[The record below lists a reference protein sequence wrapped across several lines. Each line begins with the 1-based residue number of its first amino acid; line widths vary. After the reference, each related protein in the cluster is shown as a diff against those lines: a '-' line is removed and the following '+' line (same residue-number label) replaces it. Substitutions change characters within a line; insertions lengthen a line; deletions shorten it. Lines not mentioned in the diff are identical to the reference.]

1 MWGQSPNS
9 MFWFITL
16 QKTITSNN
24 SLKSI
29 TKKRYILKFEDNNL
43 VDTIIL
49 MTHSLTH
56 SLTHSINNL
65 LPPISKKWF
74 IFCSTIRNYDTVSTS
89 TNKLFKPSHSIDFCG
104 KNYHSKC
111 Y

>member
-49 MTHSLTH
+49 MTHSLNKQ
-56 SLTHSINNL
+56 S
-65 LPPISKKWF
+65 
-74 IFCSTIRNYDTVSTS
+74 ST
-89 TNKLFKPSHSIDFCG
+89 TNFQKMVYILF
-104 KNYHSKC
+104 
-111 Y
+111 

>member
-49 MTHSLTH
+49 MTHSLTQ
-56 SLTHSINNL
+56 
-65 LPPISKKWF
+65 
-74 IFCSTIRNYDTVSTS
+74 
-89 TNKLFKPSHSIDFCG
+89 
-104 KNYHSKC
+104 
-111 Y
+111 